1 MMEHLTK
8 ENLESTI
15 ADSKGLIMIDFFS
28 PKCVPC
34 MALMPDVEKLAD
46 EKSDDATFYA
56 FDTTGNM
63 RTAMK
68 QKVMG
73 IPAYL
78 FYKDGEKVATL
89 DKEILEDKGM
99 AAVTE
104 KLDELTVH

>member
-1 MMEHLTK
+1 MEHLTK
-8 ENLESTI
+8 ENFEDTI
-15 ADSKGLIMIDFFS
+15 NNSKGLIMIDFFS

-46 EKSDDATFYA
+46 EKSDVCTFYA

-63 RTAMK
+63 RMAMK

-89 DKEILEDKGM
+89 GKDILEEKGM

-104 KLDELTVH
+104 KLDELTETA

>member
-8 ENLESTI
+8 ENFDEKVLN
-15 ADSKGLIMIDFFS
+15 SKGVVMVDFFS

-46 EKSDDATFYA
+46 EKSDVATFFA

-63 RTAMK
+63 RMAMK

-78 FYKDGEKVATL
+78 FYKDGEKVASL
-89 DKEILEDKGM
+89 DKDILEEKGM
-99 AAVTE
+99 AAVTD
-104 KLDELTVH
+104 KLEELTV

>member
-8 ENLESTI
+8 ENFDEKVLN
-15 ADSKGLIMIDFFS
+15 SKGVVMVDFFG

-46 EKSDDATFYA
+46 EKSDVATFFA

-63 RTAMK
+63 RMAMK

-78 FYKDGEKVATL
+78 FYKDGEKVASL
-89 DKEILEDKGM
+89 DKDILEEKGM
-99 AAVTE
+99 AAVTD
-104 KLDELTVH
+104 KLEELTV

>member
-8 ENLESTI
+8 ENFEDKVLN
-15 ADSKGLIMIDFFS
+15 SKGLVMVDFFS

-46 EKSDDATFYA
+46 DKADDATFYA

-63 RTAMK
+63 RMAIK

-78 FYKDGEKVATL
+78 FYKDGEKVASL
-89 DKEILEDKGM
+89 DKDTLEEKGM
-99 AAVTE
+99 SAVEE
-104 KLDELTVH
+104 KLAELTV